1 MIASLLVAA
10 AVVVQQT
17 PAPLKHRPVFGEVR
31 DTSGAP
37 LANVEVL
44 ALDENKLT
52 RTGSDGTFRL
62 DSIAFGEQRFLFRQV
77 GYHRIE
83 VSLLIRPAA
92 EEIVVRMTPVA
103 VILDPVTVSARRTG
117 VFGVVGDA
125 RYQALDGV
133 EVLVVGGGTAVTDSS
148 GRFNLPHVR
157 AGTYMLRVRKRG
169 YYALTRSLTLPR
181 DDAMELSLLLMPLPS
196 GLTRGRVTQLSGY
209 SPRLGWALAE
219 SDSRQMRCRGGS
231 SVLVTREELAEQ
243 GEGSLAD
250 ALARTRTVATKAYGR
265 MELLQ
270 YRVIVDGQ
278 NYPGAPS
285 AGVPL
290 DDFSTS
296 DAGWPLAGL
305 RVEDV
310 EAVEIY
316 KGRQFPNSAPRAYW
330 FSRPMRRAA
339 NVGGCPSGTIWI
351 WLRG

>member
-1 MIASLLVAA
+1 MIVVLAVAA
-10 AVVVQQT
+10 AATLAVQQE
-17 PAPLKHRPVFGEVR
+17 PVHQYRPVFGEVR
-31 DTSGAP
+31 DTSGTP

-44 ALDENKLT
+44 ALDEGRLA
-52 RTGSDGTFRL
+52 RTGADGTFRL

-92 EEIVVRMTPVA
+92 EEIVIRMTPVA
-103 VILDPVTVSARRTG
+103 VVLDPVMVSARRTG

-125 RYQALDGV
+125 RYQALAGV
-133 EVLVVGGGTAVTDSS
+133 EVLVVGGGSAITDSS
-148 GRFNLPHVR
+148 GQFNLPRVR

-181 DDAMELSLLLMPLPS
+181 DDAMELSLLLMPLPG
-196 GLTRGRVTQLSGY
+196 GLSRGRVTQLSGY

-250 ALARTRTVATKAYGR
+250 ALTRTRTVSSKAYGR

-270 YRVIVDGQ
+270 YRVIIDGQ
-278 NYPGAPS
+278 NYPGAPA

-290 DDFSTS
+290 DDFRTP
-296 DAGWPLAGL
+296 DEGWPLAGL
-305 RVEDV
+305 RVEEV

-316 KGRQFPNSAPRAYW
+316 KGRIRL
-330 FSRPMRRAA
+330 SRPSGRSS
-339 NVGGCPSGTIWI
+339 NFGGCPTGTIWV
-351 WLRG
+351 WLR